1 MAKENIKH
9 WKIGDVEVARIV
21 EVNAFED
28 NMWMLL
34 EGATEEFVQE
44 YKWMVPHFATP
55 SGKMIISFQCFV
67 LRSKGRTVMIDTC
80 IGADRKREFDVFC
93 NLKTTFL
100 EDLDVAGFPAKSVT
114 DVICTHLHFDH
125 VGWNTHLVNGKW
137 VPTFP
142 TARYYFCKNE
152 YDHWLHLKATGG
164 YHSFEHLE
172 DAIDPILEAG
182 LAEFIGSDFRLN
194 DEISLFP
201 TPGHT
206 PGHCSVLIESRG
218 QKAVITGDMMHHPIQ
233 LADPTRPGRFD
244 MDKEAGGRTRKAFI
258 DRFADKDVLI
268 IGSHFNEPTSG
279 WIVRDP
285 EPSTPTAP
293 RGWKLKI

>member
-1 MAKENIKH
+1 
-9 WKIGDVEVARIV
+9 
-21 EVNAFED
+21 
-28 NMWMLL
+28 
-34 EGATEEFVQE
+34 
-44 YKWMVPHFATP
+44 
-55 SGKMIISFQCFV
+55 
-67 LRSKGRTVMIDTC
+67 
-80 IGADRKREFDVFC
+80 
-93 NLKTTFL
+93 
-100 EDLDVAGFPAKSVT
+100 
-114 DVICTHLHFDH
+114 

-142 TARYYFCKNE
+142 TARYYFGKNE

-182 LAEFIGSDFRLN
+182 LAEFIGPQFKLN

-244 MDKEAGGRTRKAFI
+244 MDKEAGGRTRKEFI